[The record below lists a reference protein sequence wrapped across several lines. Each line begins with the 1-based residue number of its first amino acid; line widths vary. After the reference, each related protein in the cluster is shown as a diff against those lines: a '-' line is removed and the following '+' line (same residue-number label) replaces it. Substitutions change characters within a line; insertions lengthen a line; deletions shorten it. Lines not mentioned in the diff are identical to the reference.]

1 MQRVWWLLTG
11 WALFGAAVAQDLPSI
26 ADKTEGFERREGFF
40 TFYWDEKAGKI
51 WLEIS
56 RFDEDFLYVNA
67 LSSGLGSNPVGL
79 DRGQLGS
86 SRLVRFTRIGPKVL
100 LIQPNLDYRAV
111 SDNATERRAVAE
123 SFAQSALWGA
133 EVTAQSDG
141 SVLVDASS
149 FLIRDAHNVVGT
161 LQRSNQGNYR
171 LDRSRSAIYLPRS
184 KAFADNTE
192 LEALLTFEATGRPGR
207 LVSETAASAEAV
219 TLRQHHSLIRLPDQQ
234 YRPRRHDP
242 RAGTIS
248 RRFADYAAPLD
259 APLEQRFVLRHR
271 LEKRDPSAAVSEAVE
286 PIVYYVDPG
295 APAQIRQAL
304 IEGALWW
311 NQAFEAAG
319 FRNAFRVEVL
329 PEGADPLD
337 VRYNVIQWVHRSTR
351 GWSYGSSVSDPRTGE
366 ILKGHVSLGSLRVRQ
381 DRLLFEGLDPAFAS
395 SDQASGICQAGLAP
409 AMEYLAQA
417 SSDTTPVELALARIR
432 QLSAHEVGHTL
443 GFAHNFAASTYAGR
457 ASVMDY
463 PAPLARVGSD
473 GSLDL
478 SDAYA
483 VGIGEWD
490 KVTVRYAYSHFP
502 AGSNEEGQ
510 LEAILQEAIG
520 KGYLFISDADA
531 RPPGAAHPLANL
543 WDNGREPIEGLR
555 NAMQVRRTALQQF
568 GQGNLARGRPL
579 ALLQDTLVPLY
590 LHHRYQVEAAAKVPG
605 GAYFTYALRGD
616 GQEGVE
622 WVAPE
627 DQRRAVTA
635 LLDTLAPEEL
645 ALPASLLESL
655 PPLPLGYFDER
666 ERFNGHTGRF
676 FDPLGAV
683 RVAAD
688 MTLGG
693 LLQSQRAARLETL
706 HALDARNPDLGE
718 IIDLI
723 FSRTWQATRQTD
735 GWKAATARV
744 VERAAVDRLIRLA
757 GNPGAAARVRSVA
770 SAKLRQWQDFFTQG
784 RSGETP
790 ADIANRILAL
800 EDVQRFLSRPAP
812 GASDSR
818 DLAAPPG
825 MPIGSATPPRP

>member
-1 MQRVWWLLTG
+1 
-11 WALFGAAVAQDLPSI
+11 
-26 ADKTEGFERREGFF
+26 
-40 TFYWDEKAGKI
+40 
-51 WLEIS
+51 
-56 RFDEDFLYVNA
+56 
-67 LSSGLGSNPVGL
+67 VGL
-79 DRGQLGS
+79 DRGQLGA
-86 SRLVRFTRIGPKVL
+86 SRVVRFTRIGPKVL

-111 SDNATERRAVAE
+111 SQNATERRAVAE

-133 EVTAQSDG
+133 EVAAQSDG
-141 SVLVDASS
+141 AVLLDATS
-149 FLIRDAHNVVGT
+149 FLIRDAHDVVGA
-161 LQRSNQGNYR
+161 LKRSDQGTYR
-171 LDRSRSAIYLPRS
+171 LDSSRSAVYLPRS

-192 LEALLTFEATGRPGR
+192 LEALLTFETSDRPGR
-207 LVSETAASAEAV
+207 LVSETAPSANAI
-219 TLRQHHSLIRLPDQQ
+219 TLRQHHSFIRLPDSE

-248 RRFADYAAPLD
+248 GSFADYATPLD
-259 APLEQRFVLRHR
+259 QPLVQRFIRRHR
-271 LEKRDPSAAVSEAVE
+271 LEKQNPSAAMSEAVE

-295 APAQIRQAL
+295 APAQIQQAL
-304 IEGALWW
+304 IEGASWW

-329 PEGADPLD
+329 PEEADPLD

-351 GWSYGSSVSDPRTGE
+351 GWSYGASVSDPRTGE

-381 DRLLFEGLDPAFAS
+381 DRLLFEGLDPVFAS
-395 SDQASGICQAGLAP
+395 SEQASGICLAGLAP

-417 SSDTTPVELALARIR
+417 APDTTPVDLSLARIR

-463 PAPLARVGSD
+463 PAPLAKPRAG
-473 GSLDL
+473 GGLDL

-483 VGIGEWD
+483 TGIGEWD

-502 AGSNEEGQ
+502 EGSNEEEQ

-543 WDNGREPIEGLR
+543 WDNGAEPVEGLR
-555 NAMQVRRTALQQF
+555 NAMRVRRIALQGF
-568 GQGNLARGRPL
+568 GQANLAPGRPL
-579 ALLQDTLVPLY
+579 ALLQDTLVALY
-590 LHHRYQVEAAAKVPG
+590 LHHRYQVEAASKVPG

-616 GQEGVE
+616 GQKGVE
-622 WVAPE
+622 WVDPA
-627 DQRRAVTA
+627 DQRSAVSA

-645 ALPASLLESL
+645 VLPASLLESL

-666 ERFNGHTGRF
+666 ERFKGHTGRL
-676 FDPLGAV
+676 FDPLGAA
-683 RVAAD
+683 RIAAD

-718 IIDLI
+718 VIDLI
-723 FSRTWQATRQTD
+723 FSRTWQAARQTD
-735 GWKAATARV
+735 SWKAAVARV
-744 VERAAVDRLIRLA
+744 VEGAALDRLIRLA
-757 GNPGAAARVRSVA
+757 GNPGAASRVRA
-770 SAKLRQWQDFFTQG
+770 AATAKLREWRDFFSQ
-784 RSGETP
+784 RRDGEAP
-790 ADIANRILAL
+790 ADIAHRNLAL
-800 EDVQRFLSRPAP
+800 DDVQRFLTRPAQVAT
-812 GASDSR
+812 GSR
-818 DLAAPPG
+818 DLTAPPG
-825 MPIGSATPPRP
+825 MPIGSGKPPN

>member
-1 MQRVWWLLTG
+1 MQPVWRFLVG
-11 WALFGAAVAQDLPSI
+11 WALFGGVLAQEVPSI
-26 ADKTEGFERREGFF
+26 AEKTQGFERREGFV

-56 RFDEDFLYVNA
+56 RFEEDFLYVNA

-79 DRGQLGS
+79 DRGQLGG
-86 SRLVRFTRIGPKVL
+86 SRIVRFRRIGPKVL
-100 LIQPNLDYRAV
+100 LIQPNLDYRAL
-111 SDNATERRAVAE
+111 SPNATERRAVAE

-133 EVTAQSDG
+133 EVAAQSDG
-141 SVLVDASS
+141 AVLLDASS
-149 FLIRDAHNVVGT
+149 FLIRDAHNVVGA
-161 LQRSNQGNYR
+161 LQRSDQGTYR
-171 LDRSRSAIYLPRS
+171 LDSSRSAVYLPRS

-192 LEALLTFEATGRPGR
+192 LEALLTFETSGRPGS
-207 LVSETAASAEAV
+207 LVSETAPSANAI
-219 TLRQHHSLIRLPDQQ
+219 TLRQHHSFIRLPDSE

-248 RRFADYAAPLD
+248 GSFADYATPLD
-259 APLEQRFVLRHR
+259 QPLEQRFIQRHR
-271 LEKRDPSAAVSEAVE
+271 LEKQAPAAAMSEAVE
-286 PIVYYVDPG
+286 AIVYYVDPG
-295 APAQIRQAL
+295 APAQIQQAL
-304 IEGALWW
+304 IEGASWW

-329 PEGADPLD
+329 PEDADPLD

-351 GWSYGSSVSDPRTGE
+351 GWSYGASVSDPRTGE

-381 DRLLFEGLDPAFAS
+381 DRLLFEGLDPVFAS
-395 SDQASGICQAGLAP
+395 SERASGICQAGLAP

-417 SSDTTPVELALARIR
+417 SSDTTPVELSLARIR

-463 PAPLARVGSD
+463 PAPLARPRAD
-473 GSLDL
+473 GGLDL

-483 VGIGEWD
+483 AGIGEWD

-502 AGSNEEGQ
+502 QGCNEKEL

-543 WDNGREPIEGLR
+543 WDNGAEPVEGLR
-555 NAMQVRRTALQQF
+555 NAMRVRRIALQGF
-568 GQGNLARGRPL
+568 GQANLAPGRPL

-590 LHHRYQVEAAAKVPG
+590 LHHRYQVEAASKVLG

-616 GQEGVE
+616 GQKGVE
-622 WVAPE
+622 WVDPD
-627 DQRRAVTA
+627 DQRSAVAA

-655 PPLPLGYFDER
+655 PPLPLGYFNQR

-676 FDPLGAV
+676 FDPLGAA
-683 RVAAD
+683 RIAAD

-706 HALDARNPDLGE
+706 HALDAQNPDLGE
-718 IIDLI
+718 VIDLI
-723 FSRTWQATRQTD
+723 FSRTWQAARQTD
-735 GWKAATARV
+735 GWKAAVARV
-744 VERAAVDRLIRLA
+744 VEGAALDRLIRLA
-757 GNPGAAARVRSVA
+757 GNPGAAARVRA
-770 SAKLRQWQDFFTQG
+770 AATAKLREWQDFFSQK
-784 RSGETP
+784 RDGERP
-790 ADIANRILAL
+790 ADIAHRILAL
-800 EDVQRFLSRPAP
+800 DDVQRFLTRPAQ
-812 GASDSR
+812 GATGSR
-818 DLAAPPG
+818 DLTAPPG
-825 MPIGSATPPRP
+825 MPIGSGDPRKP